1 MKRERERE
9 RERKREQKA
18 EVDLSFISAKRIG
31 RVSRFL
37 ECGDRKGPGGQQYF
51 TIQNAAILYC
61 RPCAHVKI
69 INTSQN
75 TTVHN
80 TVHSCVL
87 IVLYDASYFAGANS
101 TTISSCATMV
111 FCTIAQKSIEISFLQ
126 LVSALNYY
134 DHALLLDPR
143 HMWYTPSL
151 RAQVNA
157 ISFIAYCHHARFCA
171 EVFSSFEN
179 LKKKKKKKSC
189 IYLGNW

>member
-1 MKRERERE
+1 
-9 RERKREQKA
+9 
-18 EVDLSFISAKRIG
+18 
-31 RVSRFL
+31 
-37 ECGDRKGPGGQQYF
+37 
-51 TIQNAAILYC
+51 
-61 RPCAHVKI
+61 
-69 INTSQN
+69 
-75 TTVHN
+75 
-80 TVHSCVL
+80 
-87 IVLYDASYFAGANS
+87 
-101 TTISSCATMV
+101 MV

-179 LKKKKKKKSC
+179 LKKKKEKLY
-189 IYLGNW
+189 ILGKLVRVTRITVLNSHSICLESVHTTLLF